1 MFFNI
6 VNMFTGASELL
17 SGPLPQMM
25 KGSLEI
31 YTEQMI
37 SGFSKST
44 WFIIENFI
52 LIYFIQKKMHFQFC
66 IVLDA
71 ANKFI

>member
-1 MFFNI
+1 M
-6 VNMFTGASELL
+6 NMFTGASELL

-25 KGSLEI
+25 KGSLEPI

-37 SGFSKST
+37 SGFSKPT

-52 LIYFIQKKMHFQFC
+52 
-66 IVLDA
+66 
-71 ANKFI
+71 